1 MFSFSLSSIHSIRIL
16 HFVVP
21 SNDAILCVYRKPS
34 ANILKSEAIK
44 DHVAPQVASFSSRG
58 PNPIISDILK
68 VGIIVFFFYIFF
80 TFHFA
85 HIWIK

>member
-16 HFVVP
+16 HLVP
-21 SNDAILCVYRKPS
+21 SNDVILCVYRKPS

-44 DHVAPQVASFSSRG
+44 DNAAPEVASFSSRG

-68 VGIIVFFFYIFF
+68 VGIIVFFSIFF
-80 TFHFA
+80 VFQFA